1 MLNAKLIF
9 SVRYSSVC
17 IYVNFAACIFFND
30 MDFLLDKPETEK
42 DFQQLLQLIKSRKNG
57 DVSRSMKKHGIQY
70 KLNWGVSVVEL
81 REIARS
87 FDPNHLLALKLWNKQ
102 WRETMILATLLDEPD
117 EVTEEQ
123 MDFWTKS
130 FETVEMAEQASAN
143 LWWKT
148 PFAFVKALEWCRGKK
163 HLVRFTGIHL
173 AGRLAL
179 SDKNAID
186 EMFEPFFEEFRTLA
200 KDTKLHTVLRR
211 TVIALGNRSEL
222 LYQQTIELS
231 KNLQLSDSETAI
243 RFGESL
249 FDELS
254 GPVFR
259 EHFD

>member
-1 MLNAKLIF
+1 M
-9 SVRYSSVC
+9 
-17 IYVNFAACIFFND
+17 
-30 MDFLLDKPETEK
+30 MDFLLDNGDTENE
-42 DFQQLLQLIKSRKNG
+42 FQQILKRIKLRKNG
-57 DVSRSMKKHGIQY
+57 DVSRTMKEHGIQY

-87 FDPNHLLALKLWNKQ
+87 FNPSHLLALKLWNKQ

-130 FETVEMAEQASAN
+130 FESVEMVEQASAN

-148 PFAFVKALEWCRGKK
+148 RFAFVKALEWCRGKK

-179 SDKNAID
+179 ADKNAID
-186 EMFEPFFEEFRTLA
+186 EMFEPFFEEFLTLA
-200 KDTKLHTVLRR
+200 KDAKLHTVLRR
-211 TVIALGNRSEL
+211 TIIALGNRSEM

-249 FDELS
+249 FEELS
-254 GPVFR
+254 DPIFS
-259 EHFD
+259 EQFD

>member
-1 MLNAKLIF
+1 
-9 SVRYSSVC
+9 
-17 IYVNFAACIFFND
+17 
-30 MDFLLDKPETEK
+30 MDFLLDNGETEN
-42 DFQQLLQLIKSRKNG
+42 DFQQILTLIKSRKNG
-57 DVSRSMKKHGIQY
+57 NVSRSMKNHGIQY
-70 KLNWGVSVVEL
+70 KLNWGVSIVDL

-87 FDPNHLLALKLWNKQ
+87 YKQNHLLALKLWNKQ

-130 FETVEMAEQASAN
+130 FGTVEMAEQASTN
-143 LWWKT
+143 LWVKT
-148 PFAFVKALEWCRGKK
+148 KFAFTKALEWCRGKK
-163 HLVRFTGIHL
+163 HIVRFTGIHL

-179 SDKNAID
+179 ADKNAID
-186 EMFEPFFEEFRTLA
+186 EMFEPFFEEFLTLA
-200 KDTKLHTVLRR
+200 KDAKLHTVLRR
-211 TVIALGNRSEL
+211 TVIALGNRSEM
-222 LYQQTIELS
+222 LYRQTTELS

>member
-1 MLNAKLIF
+1 MNSNYTQLEQI
-9 SVRYSSVC
+9 
-17 IYVNFAACIFFND
+17 
-30 MDFLLDKPETEK
+30 DFLLDDEATEK
-42 DFQQLLQLIKSRKNG
+42 EFQQILKLIKSRRNG
-57 DVSRSMKKHGIQY
+57 DVAASMKEHGITY

-87 FDPNHLLALKLWNKQ
+87 FEPNHLLALKLWNKQ

-130 FETVEMAEQASAN
+130 MENSEIAEQASAS
-143 LWWKT
+143 LWVRTK
-148 PFAFVKALEWCRGKK
+148 FAFTKALEWCRGKK

-179 SDKNAID
+179 ADKNAID
-186 EMFEPFFEEFRTLA
+186 EMFEPFFEELLTLA
-200 KDTKLHTVLRR
+200 KDAKLHTVLHR
-211 TVIALGNRSEL
+211 TIIALGSRSEK

-243 RFGESL
+243 NFGESL
-249 FDELS
+249 FEELS
-254 GPVFR
+254 NPVFR
-259 EHFD
+259 EQFK